1 MAWFGDACCVGS
13 SLHDQMRRRREHD
26 GEKDTICPYRSMR
39 GGNVHDAQHGPSS
52 RRNAIMTEAQLLVVD
67 DEVGMVTLLRN
78 YLVREGY
85 DVTTAPSAEVALQIL
100 EAHDIDVVLTDMR
113 MPGMG
118 GMELVREIHASRP
131 ETQVILMTAFGS
143 IDVAVEAVK
152 AGAYHFV
159 AKPVKLPEV
168 GALVHKALADRALRL
183 ENQRLRQAVEERYQ
197 FGELLGKSA
206 VMQRLFGLL
215 ERLAATSSTVLIQGE
230 SGTGKELV
238 ARALHYHGTRR
249 RHPFVPVN
257 CAAMPEG
264 LLESE
269 LFGHTRGAFTGADLA
284 RRGLFLEAT
293 HGTLF
298 LDEIGEMPLGMQ
310 AKLLRV
316 LEQRQIRPV
325 GSDREVAIDVR
336 VIAATNRDL
345 AQEVRQG
352 TFREDLYYRLNG
364 MVVQVPPLREH
375 RDDIA
380 LLVEAFLQRHT
391 AANHLAPRHVT
402 PHALRCLEHY
412 DWPGNVRELAHVL
425 ERAVTFSPRAEIDV
439 DDLGLDSA
447 SPSARRAPHTM
458 GVEAHEGTHPA
469 DTHLNLDDLTRHAV
483 TVALQ
488 KSHGHKGQA
497 ATLLGVHPRTLTRM
511 LRRYGL
517 PEA

>member
-1 MAWFGDACCVGS
+1 
-13 SLHDQMRRRREHD
+13 
-26 GEKDTICPYRSMR
+26 
-39 GGNVHDAQHGPSS
+39 
-52 RRNAIMTEAQLLVVD
+52 MTEAQILVVD

-85 DVTTAPSAEVALQIL
+85 DVTTAPSAEVALQL
-100 EAHDIDVVLTDMR
+100 LDTHEIDVVLTDLR

-118 GMELVREIHASRP
+118 GMELVRELHAARP

-159 AKPVKLPEV
+159 TKPVKLPEI
-168 GALVHKALADRALRL
+168 GALVHKALAERALRL
-183 ENQRLRQAVEERYQ
+183 ENRRLRQAVEDRYQ

-215 ERLAATSSTVLIQGE
+215 ERLAATQSTVLIQGE

-257 CAAMPEG
+257 CAALPEG

-316 LEQRQIRPV
+316 LEQHQIRPV
-325 GSDREVAIDVR
+325 GSDREVTVDVR

-345 AQEVRQG
+345 AQAVRQG
-352 TFREDLYYRLNG
+352 TFREDLYYRLKV
-364 MVVQVPPLREH
+364 MVVQVPPLRAH
-375 RDDIA
+375 RDDIP
-380 LLVEAFLQRHT
+380 LLAETFLQRYT
-391 AANHLAPRHVT
+391 VANRLAPRHLT
-402 PHALRCLEHY
+402 PSALRCLEQY

-425 ERAVTFSPRAEIDV
+425 ERAVMLSPHETIDV
-439 DDLGLDSA
+439 EDLGLESA
-447 SPSARRAPHTM
+447 AASARLPLHLTDTAVSTAAPL
-458 GVEAHEGTHPA
+458 A
-469 DTHLNLDDLTRHAV
+469 DITLNLEELTRHAV

-488 KSHGHKGQA
+488 QSHGHKGQA
-497 ATLLGVHPRTLTRM
+497 ARLLGVHPRTLTRM

-517 PEA
+517 SEAPLE